1 MLLHDYFL
9 SMSRVPSN
17 HIISY
22 VIVIN
27 MHYIY
32 IYYQNH
38 DRILYHT
45 IYILYYL
52 HICPYSLNYVPSTRS
67 NPSTSS
73 KVRAIAMHWCCARPW
88 IADPPTIPS
97 PYGYGKSPF
106 LLGKSTISMAIFN
119 SFLYVY
125 QRVVPLATQFL
136 DQPRIGG

>member
-38 DRILYHT
+38 DGILYNT
-45 IYILYYL
+45 IYIYILYYL
-52 HICPYSLNYVPSTRS
+52 HIRHPYSLNHVPSTRS

-97 PYGYGKSPF
+97 LYGYGKSQF
-106 LLGKSTISMAIFN
+106 LMGKSTISMAIFKFAN
-119 SFLYVY
+119 CEFT
-125 QRVVPLATQFL
+125 R
-136 DQPRIGG
+136 G